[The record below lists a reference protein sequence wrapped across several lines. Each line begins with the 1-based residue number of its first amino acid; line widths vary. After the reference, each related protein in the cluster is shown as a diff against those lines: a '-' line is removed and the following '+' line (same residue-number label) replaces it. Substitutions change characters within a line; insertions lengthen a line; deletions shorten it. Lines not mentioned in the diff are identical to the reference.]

1 MLPILGIPFHYPW
14 LKIGSKQTALG
25 CSCKQSV
32 WYEQEELL
40 QAHATCARVTDEQR
54 KHSLRFT
61 TIAD

>member
-40 QAHATCARVTDEQR
+40 QAPFLWQSQHNCVTL
-54 KHSLRFT
+54 HF
-61 TIAD
+61 